1 MECKNF
7 LPVKGEAQRLI
18 ILLTTSL
25 TSSESKLLGQSV
37 LFQRKSIGRQK
48 SLAVIML
55 QNPSFCVRILHIC
68 NIKKVIFCA
77 KIKFSLQALHIW
89 LQLHYD
95 ANSTC
100 NTKTYDATRK
110 HYIYMTM
117 SDKKQPYRCAA
128 SARLFSCQAAVGE
141 QYQQPLYAGKW
152 PPSKLSQALPTMF
165 FNGLGSNP

>member
-18 ILLTTSL
+18 LLLTTSL
-25 TSSESKLLGQSV
+25 TSSESKLLVQCV
-37 LFQRKSIGRQK
+37 LFYRKSF
-48 SLAVIML
+48 AVIML
-55 QNPSFCVRILHIC
+55 QNPSFCIRIPHIC
-68 NIKKVIFCA
+68 NIKKIIFCA

-95 ANSTC
+95 ADSTC
-100 NTKTYDATRK
+100 NTKTYNATRK
-110 HYIYMTM
+110 HYIYMAM

-152 PPSKLSQALPTMF
+152 PPSKLSQALHTMF